1 MHINELSKISGIHVE
16 TIRSYRMKGLLHP
29 AKLDNGYY
37 DYSLSDYVDLTYI
50 RKLRNFSLSIDDI
63 EGTFNSSI
71 ENQIEV
77 LNHKENSIKEQ
88 IEDLYDQLKY
98 IEFEKQHI
106 DESQTS
112 KDSEVIKAQSIDD
125 KIDFYDLSII
135 NEIEDLPQ
143 ITKFYRKSTPTILI
157 DKDLLNGE
165 CRDMI
170 IPLKI
175 GVGSYRYIF
184 EQNHMNIPT
193 ANNTVPNGIYL
204 SQVLVLDNLEKISL
218 LKLKPLMDYAKAS
231 NTPFVSNTTAY
242 LISIKNMNNRPLYYF
257 RIRACIE
264 TNNIKTGRMSC
275 SGNDCNH

>member
-37 DYSLSDYVDLTYI
+37 DYSLSDYVNLAYI
-50 RKLRNFSLSIDDI
+50 RKLRTFSLSIDDI
-63 EGTFNSSI
+63 EDTYNSSI
-71 ENQIEV
+71 DRQIEV
-77 LNHKENSIKEQ
+77 LNKKEESLKDQ

-112 KDSEVIKAQSIDD
+112 SDSEIIKAQSIDD
-125 KIDFYDLSII
+125 KIDFYDLDLF
-135 NEIEDLPQ
+135 NKIEDLPQ

-157 DKDLLNGE
+157 SKEILNGD
-165 CRDMI
+165 CQDMM
-170 IPLKI
+170 IPLQI

-184 EQNHMNIPT
+184 EQNHLNIPEK
-193 ANNTVPNGIYL
+193 NNIVPNGIYL
-204 SQVLVLDNLEKISL
+204 SQVLILDNLKEINL
-218 LKLKPLMDYAKAS
+218 LKLKPLMDYAKA
-231 NTPFVSNTTAY
+231 NRTPFVSNTTAY
-242 LISIKNMNNRPLYYF
+242 LISIKSMDDRILYYF

-264 TNNIKTGRMSC
+264 MNNVKTGR
-275 SGNDCNH
+275 GVLFQQ